1 MCFYYKN
8 ELDTIKHMNQYE
20 LTQLKLYYENLLKIY
35 PNDSDINS
43 KIQTIKSELMQDHE
57 ILSVVWLSI

>member
-57 ILSVVWLSI
+57 ILSVV

>member
-20 LTQLKLYYENLLKIY
+20 LIQLKLYYENLLKIY

-57 ILSVVWLSI
+57 ILSVV

>member
-1 MCFYYKN
+1 MMCFYYKN

-20 LTQLKLYYENLLKIY
+20 LIQLKLYYENLLKIY

-57 ILSVVWLSI
+57 ILSVV